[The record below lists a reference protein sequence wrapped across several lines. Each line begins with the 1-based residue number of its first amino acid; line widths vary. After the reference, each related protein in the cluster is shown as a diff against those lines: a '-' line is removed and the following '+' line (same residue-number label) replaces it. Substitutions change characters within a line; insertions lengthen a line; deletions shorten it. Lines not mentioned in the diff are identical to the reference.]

1 MRNAPQTPTPPAH
14 PAVTPEMLANLGGG
28 QIAYIR
34 PFRSEQLNALFPAMP
49 PLQPGQAVWALLAA
63 NGTPIMLA
71 ESAAAALA
79 GAHENDLVPVPVH

>member
-1 MRNAPQTPTPPAH
+1 MRNDPQLPLPETR

-49 PLQPGQAVWALLAA
+49 PLQPGQSVWALIAA

-71 ESAAAALA
+71 DSAAAALA
-79 GAHENDLVPVPVH
+79 GAQENDLIPVAVH